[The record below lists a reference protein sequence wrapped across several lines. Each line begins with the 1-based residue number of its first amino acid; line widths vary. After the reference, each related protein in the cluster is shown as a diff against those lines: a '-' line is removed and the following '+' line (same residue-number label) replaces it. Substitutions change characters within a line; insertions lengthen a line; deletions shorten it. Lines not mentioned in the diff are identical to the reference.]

1 MRRTSSMVVR
11 ALWRATS
18 APSRAMRSS
27 VAVSALNCAILNSAR
42 HAGADQI
49 NVKCERVRDEA
60 TGLEFYDMS
69 ISDNV
74 NFQVEKVE
82 EKGGLKSLRNELEAE
97 GGSLIIRVGQGV
109 GLYAR
114 IPAD

>member
-1 MRRTSSMVVR
+1 MKLEVHGKIPQGERSRR
-11 ALWRATS
+11 L
-18 APSRAMRSS
+18 
-27 VAVSALNCAILNSAR
+27 AVSALNCAILNSAR
-42 HAGADQI
+42 HAGADRI
-49 NVKCERVRDEA
+49 SVRCEKVTDIV
-60 TGLEFYDMS
+60 TGVEYYEMS

-82 EKGGLKSLRNELEAE
+82 EKGGLKSLRNELETE

-109 GLYAR
+109 ALYTR